1 MSSIKNFIL
10 LGDAQK
16 SIWFLGFQLEP
27 AKLSLLGKDYQS
39 FEVGCVDFIIDDKSL
54 YLVVGDTSENLD
66 LYQYAPFNL
75 QSFGGQK
82 LMRRGDFH
90 VGSQVQTM
98 VRLPQIEKT
107 DKGLEYSRRHFC
119 LCGTF
124 SGSISV
130 LSPISEKTFKR
141 LSTLYGQLVNNVQ
154 HVAGLN
160 PRAYRLIKGPKQRM
174 ASNRTKAVL
183 DGDLIFEFAGL
194 SIERQKETTKQIGT
208 TVPRIMEDLVDIEF
222 SIDHF

>member
-1 MSSIKNFIL
+1 ML
-10 LGDAQK
+10 L
-16 SIWFLGFQLEP
+16 S
-27 AKLSLLGKDYQS
+27 
-39 FEVGCVDFIIDDKSL
+39 VSL
-54 YLVVGDTSENLD
+54 YRVHKIYISDSLID
-66 LYQYAPFNL
+66 L

-107 DKGLEYSRRHFC
+107 EKGLEYSRRHFC